1 MKRMEWNGRGCVHLD
16 ADLFFCLPPTSSKF
30 PSNSPPFPHLHQR
43 EMNQLIGPGLD
54 GGSVR
59 GQCHLAASGV
69 IPPHPHIKIRNG
81 DATIIW
87 NQSPRSAETATTTIA
102 TTAAATDAGDDVT
115 ESLTSQA
122 SPIQWIT
129 HWYQLVCVCECQS
142 INELMKRKKKKE
154 RKREREKERKRE
166 REKSLCVTSVTSRPG
181 N

>member
-69 IPPHPHIKIRNG
+69 IPPPPPHQNKKRRRN
-81 DATIIW
+81 
-87 NQSPRSAETATTTIA
+87 NHLKPIA
-102 TTAAATDAGDDVT
+102 SISRNSNNNNCNNSGSNRRRRWRHRVSDVT
-115 ESLTSQA
+115 GF
-122 SPIQWIT
+122 T
-129 HWYQLVCVCECQS
+129 HPMDNTLISTCMCVWMPVNKWVDE
-142 INELMKRKKKKE
+142 EE
-154 RKREREKERKRE
+154 EEEREKERKRE